1 MLHCGFYNRK
11 ICLYIAGLQR
21 VIGIWRKKKRDFFLF
36 SQCTDRVCFCPWI
49 CSTVKCNAAGMSK
62 GKSVS
67 QRGVNRMLFP
77 FILCLEA

>member
-49 CSTVKCNAAGMSK
+49 CSTVKCNAAGTDDKELDLVIDAAIDRVLS
-62 GKSVS
+62 
-67 QRGVNRMLFP
+67 RMT
-77 FILCLEA
+77 A